1 MEIMREW
8 IGKRRKEGNETRR
21 MNRFGESINNE
32 IDTNEMNEIKTKKNW
47 KWNIQ
52 GKNTIK
58 LNKQIRRVYE
68 KWEQINNLCQPVK
81 YMFSIFHFYSRYF
94 RHDLKIFPVLKNAL
108 LICKLICFLKKTL
121 HNRIEYNNINIFQI
135 KSFRI

>member
-1 MEIMREW
+1 MREW

-52 GKNTIK
+52 CKNTIK

-94 RHDLKIFPVLKNAL
+94 RHDLKIFKNIKKCITYL
-108 LICKLICFLKKTL
+108 QTYLFFKKTL
-121 HNRIEYNNINIFQI
+121 HNRIEIYITI
-135 KSFRI
+135 